1 VDECRTPARR
11 AADRR
16 GAVRRLATDRPF
28 RPPQQQPAARLFTR
42 QRFLTEWAF
51 DTFSEDASMKLSF
64 LDVHLSQ
71 VVLGVA
77 ATASE
82 GVLVYHV
89 FVSADALLELG
100 ATDDARTWL
109 PAFHRNES
117 LIAARV
123 KAMQRPA
130 PDAPAVIESIA
141 AG

>member
-1 VDECRTPARR
+1 
-11 AADRR
+11 
-16 GAVRRLATDRPF
+16 
-28 RPPQQQPAARLFTR
+28 
-42 QRFLTEWAF
+42 
-51 DTFSEDASMKLSF
+51 MKLSF

-71 VVLGVA
+71 VVQGVA

-100 ATDDARTWL
+100 ATDDVRTWL

-123 KAMQRPA
+123 KAMQRAA
-130 PDAPAVIESIA
+130 PDAPAVIESLA